1 MISYN
6 IRWKSSA
13 RKEIK
18 KLPKDIILKIV
29 DAVEKLAENPFSTD
43 SRKIVG
49 AQRTYRIRVGNY
61 RIVYSVESDN
71 LVILIIRIRHR
82 KDVYKNLP

>member
-1 MISYN
+1 MTLYSIK
-6 IRWKSSA
+6 WKSSA

-18 KLPKDIILKIV
+18 KLPKDIIIKIINTV
-29 DAVEKLAENPFSTD
+29 DKLTVNPFPTG
-43 SRKIVG
+43 SRKLTG
-49 AQRTYRIRVGNY
+49 TQHTYRLRVGNY

>member
-29 DAVEKLAENPFSTD
+29 DTVEKLAENPFSTD

>member
-1 MISYN
+1 MEIF
-6 IRWKSSA
+6 A

-29 DAVEKLAENPFSTD
+29 DTVEKLAENPFSTD

-82 KDVYKNLP
+82 KDE